1 MSYSINEI
9 SLNGAKM
16 KYMHFGEGERNLVII
31 PGLSLTGVLPFSAA
45 VEKQYEIFSKDF
57 SVYLFDY
64 RENPQQGISVFDM
77 MQDVAEAMNKLKLYD
92 SCVFGASLGGMLT
105 ILLAS
110 NHPKLTKKIALGSTV
125 CCLNSENSSVL
136 ENWIS
141 LAERGETEK
150 LCLSFGEKVYPKN
163 FFEQN
168 REAFSA
174 MAKTASK
181 QDISR
186 FEALA
191 KGAGN
196 FDATDDLKRIKC
208 PVLIIG
214 DSSDEVFKGNSSPEI
229 KEKLSENAS
238 CELFMYDGFGHA
250 VYDMALDYAQ
260 KLYDFFI

>member
-9 SLNGAKM
+9 SPNGAKI
-16 KYMHFGEGERNLVII
+16 KYMHFGEGNKNLVII
-31 PGLSLTGVLPFSAA
+31 PGLSLTGVLPFAAA

-64 RENPQQGISVFDM
+64 RENPHQGIGVSDM
-77 MQDVAEAMNKLKLYD
+77 MQDVAKAMKKLGLYD
-92 SCVFGASLGGMLT
+92 SCIFGASLGGMQT
-105 ILLAS
+105 ALLAA
-110 NHPKLTKKIALGSTV
+110 NYPELAKKIVLGSTV

-141 LAERGETEK
+141 LAEQGKTEE

-163 FFEQN
+163 YFEQN

-214 DSSDEVFKGNSSPEI
+214 DSSDEVFGSDSSPEI
-229 KEKLSENAS
+229 KEKFSENAS